1 MVKVSRIIVTV
12 LSILMVVAFALPAQ
26 SHAEGQS
33 QRVMVEFVP
42 GQKALLQDA
51 LASKGAEIHYV
62 FDQLNV
68 MAVTLPSRAIDSF
81 LDDPSVVRVEPDVL
95 RYPTDQVVPYGVDSV
110 EARDVWD
117 ADRNGVIDPGAP
129 TGAGRTV
136 CIIDSGIAIS
146 HEDFSGVNISGYN
159 AGWDTDNYG
168 HGTHIAGTVAAMNNT
183 MGVLG
188 VTPGEVSLYIVK
200 VWGDNGEWVY
210 SSTLIDAATRC
221 LNAGAQIVN
230 MSLAGTSFSSYENAM
245 FNYLYSQG
253 LLLIAAAGNSG
264 GTAYAYPA
272 SYDAVISVGAVDENN
287 VVASFSRKNDKV
299 ELAAPGVYIY
309 STWKDGGYAYMGG
322 TSMAAPHVAAAAAVV
337 WSSDPSKTN
346 VEVRAALQQSA
357 TDLGTP
363 GRDNSYGYGVI
374 KMRSAIAALNPA
386 PTSVALTRFQAK
398 PTRQGIRVEW
408 ETASE
413 LDNVGFNLYRSESPD
428 GPQVQINA
436 SLIPSQAPGSPV
448 GATYTLLDQNVQAG
462 TTYYYWLEDINTQG
476 VATQHGPVS
485 AATKARQSLSGTQ
498 P

>member
-1 MVKVSRIIVTV
+1 MVKISRITGTV
-12 LSILMVVAFALPAQ
+12 LSILMAVAFALPAQ
-26 SHAEGQS
+26 TQAEELD

-51 LASKGAEIHYV
+51 LASKDAEIHYV
-62 FDQLNV
+62 FEQLNV
-68 MAVTLPSRAIDSF
+68 MAVTLPSRAIDS
-81 LDDPSVVRVEPDVL
+81 LVDDPSVVRVEPDVL

-117 ADRNGVIDPGAP
+117 VDRNGVIDPGAP

-136 CIIDSGIAIS
+136 CIIDSGIAIG
-146 HEDFSGVNISGYN
+146 HEDFGGVSVSGYN

-168 HGTHIAGTVAAMNNT
+168 HGTHVAGIVAAMNNT
-183 MGVLG
+183 TGILG

-200 VWGDNGEWVY
+200 VWGDNGQWVY

-221 LNAGAQIVN
+221 LNAGAQVVN
-230 MSLAGTSFSSYENAM
+230 MSLAGSSYSSYENAM

-253 LLLIAAAGNSG
+253 LLLVAAAGNSG

-272 SYDAVISVGAVDENN
+272 SYDSVISVGAVDQNN

-299 ELAAPGVYIY
+299 ELVAPGVYIY

-337 WSSDPSKTN
+337 WSSNPGKTN

-357 TDLGTP
+357 MDLGAA
-363 GRDNSYGYGVI
+363 GRDNSYGYGLI
-374 KMRSAIAALNPA
+374 KTHCAIQALNPA
-386 PTSVALTRFQAK
+386 PTAVELTRFAAK
-398 PTRQGIRVEW
+398 PTRQGIRIDW

-428 GPQVQINA
+428 GPHVQINA

-448 GATYTLLDQNVQAG
+448 GAAYSLLDQKVKPG

-476 VATQHGPVS
+476 FATLHGPVS
-485 AATKARQSLSGTQ
+485 AATKVQPSLSRTN